1 MEIDLAFDDGDARE
15 LYRRLDPDRP
25 PIHTDKDGQFRIEG
39 VVPGLKFGLSL
50 RHGRKYLAGD
60 PRIGTRQVKPGETL
74 DLGDRR
80 TIPRSR

>member
-1 MEIDLAFDDGDARE
+1 
-15 LYRRLDPDRP
+15 
-25 PIHTDKDGQFRIEG
+25 
-39 VVPGLKFGLSL
+39 VPGLKFGLSL